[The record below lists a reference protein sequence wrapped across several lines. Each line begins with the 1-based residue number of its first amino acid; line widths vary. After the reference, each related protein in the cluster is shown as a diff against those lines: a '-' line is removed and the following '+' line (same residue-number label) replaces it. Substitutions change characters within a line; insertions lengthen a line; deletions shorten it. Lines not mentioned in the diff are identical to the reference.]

1 MSTTI
6 SYRYTLVMRP
16 VVNIEFDEHG
26 NCREHSIQF
35 DVRPEYVYDNEEG
48 KPFGT
53 SELPDFITDSLTEY
67 IESLDLVRFFHAPD
81 SPDEPF

>member
-1 MSTTI
+1 
-6 SYRYTLVMRP
+6 
-16 VVNIEFDEHG
+16 
-26 NCREHSIQF
+26 
-35 DVRPEYVYDNEEG
+35 VYDNEEG